1 MALIK
6 KLTRFNVEAEYLALT
21 RIDHFDRLCREALF
35 EFSLFKDKATARL
48 PRNDPQAEPL
58 VPKAAKLRLR
68 GEAFDRYFGKG
79 VEGRENIE
87 RQAFKAARAEPVE
100 SWGGR
105 LDLSDAK
112 DDLAD

>member
-6 KLTRFNVEAEYLALT
+6 KLTRFNVEAAYLALT
-21 RIDHFDRLCREALF
+21 RINHFDRLCREATF

-48 PRNDPQAEPL
+48 PRTDPQGEPL
-58 VPKAAKLRLR
+58 VATAAKLRLT

-79 VEGRENIE
+79 VEGRDNIE
-87 RQAFKAARAEPVE
+87 RQAYKAARVE
-100 SWGGR
+100 RVECWSGR
-105 LDLSDAK
+105 LDLSDAG